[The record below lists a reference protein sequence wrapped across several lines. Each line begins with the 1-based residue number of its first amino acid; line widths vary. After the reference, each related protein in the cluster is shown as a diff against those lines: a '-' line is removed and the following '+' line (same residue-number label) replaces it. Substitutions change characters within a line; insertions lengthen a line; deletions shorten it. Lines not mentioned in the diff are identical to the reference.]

1 MAEPTTSTTPTTSA
15 TNGGKQERKV
25 IQGSMAGA
33 LTIVLVW
40 LLHRMFEV
48 DVPTSVAQSFTVIF
62 AGVTA
67 FYTR

>member
-1 MAEPTTSTTPTTSA
+1 MNENDT
-15 TNGGKQERKV
+15 KMERKV

-48 DVPTSVAQSFTVIF
+48 DIPTSVAQSFTVIF
-62 AGVTA
+62 SGVTA
-67 FYTR
+67 FYTK